1 VPAIHSEL
9 LARFGGEL
17 VDARFDPLL
26 FVGLSDRHVLAV
38 RDHPGG
44 NGRAEGLSDIRP
56 GTLRDLL
63 RVEQS
68 VVFFP
73 LATGFVP
80 FVDAHIVSPPMKSL
94 VASQS

>member
-1 VPAIHSEL
+1 
-9 LARFGGEL
+9 
-17 VDARFDPLL
+17 
-26 FVGLSDRHVLAV
+26 
-38 RDHPGG
+38 
-44 NGRAEGLSDIRP
+44 
-56 GTLRDLL
+56 
-63 RVEQS
+63 